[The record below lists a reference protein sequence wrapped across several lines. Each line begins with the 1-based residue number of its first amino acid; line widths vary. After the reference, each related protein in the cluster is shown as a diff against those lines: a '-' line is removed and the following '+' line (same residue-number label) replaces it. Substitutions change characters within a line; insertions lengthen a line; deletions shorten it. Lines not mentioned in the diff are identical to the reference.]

1 MPSADALK
9 EAERVM
15 VICNACRYCEGFC
28 AVFPAIERRR
38 TFSSHDLTYFA
49 NLCHN
54 CRGCY
59 YACQYAP
66 PHEFDLNVSKTLQ
79 TLRAE
84 TYKDFLWPAF
94 LGGMFQRNGVTISLV
109 MTAAVVIV
117 LLLVSLRGESV
128 LFSSHHGE
136 GAFYA
141 VIPYSLMV
149 LPALLIGFAVLGAII
164 VGVVRFW
171 REMGEKLGRLVAAR
185 ALLRATLDTLRLR
198 YLAGGGHGCNY
209 PDERFSHARRWFHH
223 LAFYGF
229 MLAFAATT
237 IAAFYEN
244 ILHRVA
250 PYPLWSLPV
259 MLGTIGGGAL
269 LIGAGGML
277 WYRWHSDPAPAN
289 RSLVGMDLVF
299 SMMLFLTSLT
309 GLLLL
314 ILRETPAMGT
324 LLSVHLGVVLGL
336 FITLPYGK
344 FVHAV
349 YHYAA
354 LVKNAMEEL
363 REGG

>member
-1 MPSADALK
+1 MPSAELLR

-38 TFSSHDLTYFA
+38 TFSGHDLIYFA
-49 NLCHN
+49 SLCHN

-66 PHEFDLNVSKTLQ
+66 PHEFDLSVSKILQ
-79 TLRAE
+79 TLRVE
-84 TYKDFLWPAF
+84 TYRDFLWPGF
-94 LGGMFQRNGVTISLV
+94 LGGMFRRNGLAVTLI
-109 MTAAVVIV
+109 TAVVLVIV
-117 LLLVSLRGESV
+117 VLLVSLRGNSIV
-128 LFSSHHGE
+128 FSSHHGE

-149 LPALLIGFAVLGAII
+149 LPALLIGVCVLGAIM

-171 REMGEKLGRLVAAR
+171 LDMGEKLGSLVTPR
-185 ALLRATLDTLRLR
+185 VLLRATADTLRLR

-209 PDERFSHARRWFHH
+209 PDERFSHARRWLHH
-223 LAFYGF
+223 LVFYGF
-229 MLAFAATT
+229 MLSLTATT

-244 ILHRVA
+244 ILHRAA
-250 PYPLWSLPV
+250 PYPFWSLPV
-259 MLGTIGGGAL
+259 MLGSVGGMAL
-269 LIGAGGML
+269 LIGAGGMIL
-277 WYRWHSDPAPAN
+277 FKWQSDPAPAN
-289 RSLVGMDLVF
+289 RSLFGMDLVF
-299 SMMLFLTSLT
+299 SMLLFLTSLT

-314 ILRETPAMGT
+314 VLRETPAMGT

-344 FVHAV
+344 FVHAF

-354 LVKNAMEEL
+354 LVKNAIEEL
-363 REGG
+363 KEED

>member
-1 MPSADALK
+1 
-9 EAERVM
+9 

-38 TFSSHDLTYFA
+38 TFSGHDLIYFA
-49 NLCHN
+49 SLCHN

-59 YACQYAP
+59 YSCQYAP
-66 PHEFDLNVSKTLQ
+66 PHEFDLNVSKILQ

-84 TYKDFLWPAF
+84 TYRDFLWPGF
-94 LGGMFQRNGVTISLV
+94 LGRMFQRNGLKVSVI
-109 MTAAVVIV
+109 TAVAVVIV
-117 LLLVSLRGESV
+117 LLLVSLPRNSEV
-128 LFSSHHGE
+128 LSSHLGE

-149 LPALLIGFAVLGAII
+149 IPALLIGFYGIGAII
-164 VGVVRFW
+164 VGLTRFW
-171 REMGEKLGRLVAAR
+171 RDMGENLGKLVTPRV
-185 ALLRATLDTLRLR
+185 LLRATTDTLRLR
-198 YLAGGGHGCNY
+198 YLEGGGHGCSY
-209 PDERFSHARRWFHH
+209 PDERFSHARRWLHH
-223 LAFYGF
+223 LVFYGF
-229 MLAFAATT
+229 MLCFAATS

-244 ILHRVA
+244 ILRRVA

-259 MLGTIGGGAL
+259 MLGTVGGVAL
-269 LIGAGGML
+269 LIGAGGMV

-289 RSLVGMDLVF
+289 RSLFGMDLVF
-299 SMMLFLTSLT
+299 SIMLFLTSLT

-314 ILRETPAMGT
+314 ILRETAAMGT

-354 LVKNAMEEL
+354 LVKNAIEEL
-363 REGG
+363 REEVNI